1 MGTEHFKTCCQK
13 IWTSAYALT
22 WLLLVLGTTIWAVAI
37 SDLAPEL
44 KDLPSNLRTGFDSV
58 FGFAD
63 LETDSESV
71 KSASISALAKCS
83 VTVLQCSSLPSF
95 PISQTVT
102 TTSEKARITAALQNS
117 LAKVERVTNDI
128 YFGVDA
134 FASTAAYLTTIV
146 NDIAQV
152 DAVTMPCSTS
162 CPLYCSLY
170 DSASGI
176 VNGISEVNAQ
186 IDAFINGDNVKDYQ
200 KAADRVSLLYLFPVI
215 LFIAALFFCGVW
227 YRDGTCICCRDGTK
241 LGCLFTCCH
250 LIWWFI
256 FFVLVSII
264 AAVSIIVKHGQD
276 QVKLDI
282 LKNSPTL
289 DVFLDHVQ
297 TNYPEFW
304 NVVFRGLE
312 GGLRNIYNSSILMWV
327 FCVVIVLY
335 GVCMCC
341 WRPYSK
347 GDDSPVEV
355 LACVPSEQK
364 QEILA

>member
-227 YRDGTCICCRDGTK
+227 YRDGTCICCADGTK
-241 LGCLFTCCH
+241 CGCAMTCCH
-250 LIWWFI
+250 AFWWLI
-256 FFVLVSII
+256 FFVLVTVI
-264 AAVSIIVKHGQD
+264 AAISVVAKYGQNR
-276 QVKLDI
+276 VKLDM
-282 LKNSPTL
+282 LNHDPSVK
-289 DVFLDHVQ
+289 DFLNHVQ
-297 TNYPEFW
+297 TSFPEFW
-304 NVVFRGLE
+304 NMVFADMEEAL
-312 GGLRNIYNSSILMWV
+312 LNIFRSSVTMWV
-327 FCVVIVLY
+327 FCVVIVFY

-341 WRPYSK
+341 WRPYSQGAEYK
-347 GDDSPVEV
+347 VASEAESERNV
-355 LACVPSEQK
+355 LKS
-364 QEILA
+364 